1 MAQKTCPKCGVTI
14 ESGDAHG
21 LCPGCLMQQ
30 AMGEDTAVGHEC
42 SNCHALVDFEARFC
56 ARCGTAVMPPPSDD
70 PLRHALE
77 AKLAGQYRVLRLL
90 GHGGMG
96 SVYLARDLT
105 LEREVA
111 IKVVKP
117 ASDSRSLYDRFR
129 REAKTAAKLAHPNIV
144 PLHAFGEVGGMP
156 YFVMGYVRGESLA
169 DRLRRDGRLPEEE
182 VRRII
187 GEIADALD
195 HAHREGVV
203 HRDVKPDNVLL
214 EDASGRA
221 LLTDFGVAKAINQSE
236 TLTQHGSVVGTPHY
250 MSPEQAAG
258 RADIDGR
265 SDIYSLGIMAY
276 AMVAGRLPY
285 DGNTAA
291 EILSKHLTQDPPPLR
306 SLAPSASESTVQ
318 AVARCMAKDPA
329 ARWPDAR
336 SVTLALGA
344 AEDSQLPDAL
354 QSVDGRGFIALVV
367 AVIWLSFIG
376 FGVVR
381 NGAPPAVFAIN
392 AGIVTVLYAF
402 VVFSLWREGTSIA
415 QTHRILWREPP
426 WWLWWYPRPLR
437 RPGNVWHRLPS
448 AVRYLRSTL
457 PAFVVFFAAIFLVGE
472 FPNVYRSPAAFI
484 VKIGGLLGWIV
495 VWSLLT
501 FRAGRVLRQSGLSRP
516 DARRVML
523 SVPPSR
529 SSFWTRSHI
538 APILAAARPAD
549 ATRRSD
555 SPHEHLQA
563 ILRDGNDLSGPL
575 RPLAR
580 EAAVAARQLVASIQQ
595 SETQIADLARNV
607 EPEDEKRLVEKI
619 DALGS
624 GDEAEAMRS
633 LLHKQLELIRGLN
646 ARIEEAKDSR
656 SRHVEMLKTLALH
669 MASLRARLSETPSEV
684 KALSDTVRALCD
696 NIGEQALTAKID
708 DLATVDRR
716 SALAWLAITLT
727 VAIAGDLRA
736 KDEVRVLFIGNS
748 YTYLNDLPRMMKEL
762 AASAHPPRLV
772 KTELAGEGGATLKR
786 HWEAGRAVEA
796 IRKGAWDFVVLQE
809 QGTLGQTT
817 DYAINAPA
825 TFHEYARKFD
835 GEIRKS
841 GARTVLL
848 MTWAR
853 KDAPQDQAVLSDA
866 YTTIGAELKAMVVPA
881 GIAWQHALR
890 EHPAIQLHAADHSHP
905 APAGSY
911 LTACVLYAALFGS
924 SPQGLSALSL
934 AEADARPLQRIAA
947 RPNTVLPSTPEVA
960 VVDQV
965 KTTTVESLE
974 QGRRIFA
981 FAQQAAGGVE
991 RLRAIQETS
1000 VSYSGTIRVASY
1012 EMPITS
1018 RDTFTFPTTL
1028 VTVATL
1034 PSGQITTFFDG
1045 KGGWRDGPQGKGEI
1059 SERMI
1064 GIFRAQVTRHTLNL
1078 LRGEGSFT
1086 VAFEKREKVGNAE
1099 ADVLLVTKNDETV
1112 RLFVDAATGL
1122 ILKKAFRGIG
1132 TGGPASI
1139 EEIYSDYREIEG
1151 VKLPFHMS
1159 VTQNGT
1165 PFLEATVTEATL
1177 LASGE

>member
-1 MAQKTCPKCGVTI
+1 MAQKTCPNCGLTI
-14 ESGDAHG
+14 EAGNAHG
-21 LCPGCLMQQ
+21 LCPACLMQQ
-30 AMGEDTAVGHEC
+30 AMGEETAVGQEC
-42 SNCHALVDFEARFC
+42 SNCHALVGFDAQFC
-56 ARCGTAVMPPPSDD
+56 ARCGTAVMPPASDD

-169 DRLRRDGRLPEEE
+169 DRLRREGRMPEEE
-182 VRRII
+182 VRRIVV
-187 GEIADALD
+187 EIADALD
-195 HAHREGVV
+195 HAHRQGVV

-236 TLTQHGSVVGTPHY
+236 ALTQYGSVVGTPHY

-276 AMVAGRLPY
+276 AMVAGRLPH

-306 SLAPSASESTVQ
+306 SLAPSASDSTVQ
-318 AVARCMAKDPA
+318 AIARCMAKEPA

-336 SVTLALGA
+336 SLKLAMGA
-344 AEDSQLPDAL
+344 AEDSHLPDAL
-354 QSVDGRGFIALVV
+354 QSVDGRGLIGLVV
-367 AVIWLSFIG
+367 AAIWLSFV
-376 FGVVR
+376 FAVVR
-381 NGAPPAVFAIN
+381 SGAPPAVFAIN
-392 AGIVTVLYAF
+392 AGIVTLLYVF
-402 VVFSLWREGTSIA
+402 VIFGLWREGISVFQA
-415 QTHRILWREPP
+415 HRILWREPS

-437 RPGNVWHRLPS
+437 RPGNVWQRLPA
-448 AVRYLRSTL
+448 AVRRLRSIL
-457 PAFVVFFAAIFLVGE
+457 PAFVLFFAATFLVGD
-472 FPNVYRSPAAFI
+472 FPNLYRSPAAFI
-484 VKIGGLLGWIV
+484 MKIGGLVGWIV
-495 VWSLLT
+495 AWSVLT
-501 FRAGRVLRQSGLSRP
+501 FRASSVLRQSGLSRP
-516 DARRVML
+516 DARRVMV

-529 SSFWTRSHI
+529 SSFWTRPHI
-538 APILAAARPAD
+538 APILASAQPGD

-575 RPLAR
+575 RPLAE
-580 EAAVAARQLVASIQQ
+580 EAAVAARQLVASIQH
-595 SETQIADLARNV
+595 SENQIADLARNV
-607 EPEDEKRLVEKI
+607 EPGEEKRLVEKI
-619 DALGS
+619 DALGTS
-624 GDEAEAMRS
+624 DEAAAMRS
-633 LLHKQLELIRGLN
+633 LLDKQLELIRGLN
-646 ARIEEAKDSR
+646 ARIEEAKESR

-684 KALSDTVRALCD
+684 KSLSDTVRALCD
-696 NIGEQALTAKID
+696 NIGEQALTVKID

-727 VAIAGDLRA
+727 LAIAGDLRA

-748 YTYLNDLPRMMKEL
+748 YTYLNDLPRMMEEL
-762 AASAHPPRLV
+762 AASAHPPRFV
-772 KTELAGEGGATLKR
+772 KTEIAGEGGATLQR
-786 HWEAGRAVEA
+786 HWEAGRAVET

-817 DYAINAPA
+817 NYAINAPA

-853 KDAPQDQAVLSDA
+853 KDAPRDQALLTDA
-866 YTTIGAELKAMVVPA
+866 YTKIGAELKAMVVPA

-890 EHPAIQLHAADHSHP
+890 EHPAIPLHAPDHSHP

-934 AEADARPLQRIAA
+934 AEADARSLQRIAA
-947 RPNTVLPSTPEVA
+947 RPNTALPPTPEVA

-965 KTTTVESLE
+965 KTPSVESLE

-1028 VTVATL
+1028 LTVATL
-1034 PSGQITTFFDG
+1034 PSGQIATFFDG
-1045 KGGWRDGPQGKGEI
+1045 KGGWRESPQGKGAI

-1064 GIFRAQVTRHTLNL
+1064 GVFRAQVTRHTLNL

-1099 ADVLLVTKNDETV
+1099 ADILLVNKNDEMV

-1151 VKLPFHMS
+1151 VKLPFRMS

-1165 PFLEATVTEATL
+1165 AFLEATVTEATL
-1177 LASGE
+1177 LVSGQ